1 MALIKL
7 IAHSDWRLESDEPH
21 RRALFA
27 RSASSLHAHWTRG
40 KDRPQLRFLN
50 EERTDLTAARLAL
63 ITALATVL
71 ASGLGILGVNAPEEM
86 R

>member
-1 MALIKL
+1 
-7 IAHSDWRLESDEPH
+7 
-21 RRALFA
+21 
-27 RSASSLHAHWTRG
+27 HWTSG

-50 EERTDLTAARLAL
+50 EKRTDLTSARLAL
-63 ITALATVL
+63 ITALLTVL